1 VAVKQKCNS
10 RGEPVPGVFVID
22 WRPHGRSGK
31 RERLEYIGTEP
42 GARDYA
48 MELQRQARPSIS
60 ARPSP
65 TVGDL
70 LPEWLVEYRVD
81 MAQSTVHD
89 FHWAYKR
96 LEPHFGKIPIN
107 RLTPAMIEAYKAA
120 RLQDGVKK
128 RTINRELSYL
138 STIIRWAEDRQ
149 HVDPLP
155 FRIKQFRKRDTVAP
169 RPVVHTMDELQQIL
183 EHLNPDRRG
192 LVLLMYDAGLRRTEA
207 LTIKGNQVDLATRQI
222 RVIGK
227 GNKERILPIIT
238 ERLYIELR
246 DAKKAAGKGYLYTN
260 KITGK
265 PYVNIRVALR
275 NAAERAGVD
284 KRIYHHLLRHD
295 HGTHTAMAGVD
306 LRAVQKMLGHSSFS
320 TTELYTHLAGDFLR
334 SEGQKFAD
342 MLEPSAGGTKNN
354 GKSKDKTDT

>member
-1 VAVKQKCNS
+1 MAVKQKRNS
-10 RGEPVPGVFVID
+10 HGEPVPGVFIID

-48 MELQRQARPSIS
+48 MELQRQARPPIS

-81 MAQSTVHD
+81 MAASTVHD
-89 FHWAYKR
+89 FHWAWKR
-96 LEPHFGKIPIN
+96 LEPHFAKRPIN

-138 STIIRWAEDRQ
+138 STIIKWAEDRQ

-155 FRIKQFRKRDTVAP
+155 FRVKRFRKRDTVSP
-169 RPVVHTMDELQQIL
+169 RPIVHTMDELQQIL
-183 EHLNPDRRG
+183 EHLNPARRG
-192 LVLLMYDAGLRRTEA
+192 LVLLMYDGGLRRTEA
-207 LTIKGNQVDLATRQI
+207 LTIKGSQVDLAARQI
-222 RVIGK
+222 RVLGK

-246 DAKKAAGKGYLYTN
+246 DAKKAAGKGFLYTN
-260 KITGK
+260 KATGK
-265 PYVNIRVALR
+265 PYVNIRIALR

-306 LRAVQKMLGHSSFS
+306 PRAVQKMMGHSNLS
-320 TTELYTHLAGDFLR
+320 TTELYTHLAGEFLK
-334 SEGQKFAD
+334 SEGQKFSD
-342 MLEPSAGGTKNN
+342 FLDGYNGGTKNSD
-354 GKSKDKTDT
+354 KSEEETDT